1 MPWNG
6 GGVVEARK
14 LFVTRVLRGGISV
27 KDACVEF
34 NITRACGHKWLRRF
48 IEDGLSGFDDRS
60 RRPLRV
66 RSETASSLV
75 TLILSERNVHPA
87 WGARKIGKRLE
98 VLGFHPPAE
107 RTINRILSRH
117 DLIRRRVKAK
127 LPPQHFERSTPNE
140 LWQMDHKASIWGR
153 WRSRSVPFL
162 VVDDCS
168 RFLLTL
174 VSLPSKGLS
183 PTWDCLWEVF
193 GEFGLPEQI
202 LSDNDIVFAGR
213 IGPSQLESRLLRLGI
228 EVLHGRPRHPQ
239 TQGKVERLNGTLSAE
254 LLRDG
259 DFESARDLQAG
270 FDHFRSEYNYIRPH
284 EALDLA
290 VPGSR
295 YIPSPRRRP
304 ERLPMMEYCSGAL
317 VRKVDSKGRI
327 RWGGEGV
334 DVGRGL
340 AGEWVEV
347 RSGEN
352 LFEVYYGA
360 FRILGFGNGIE
371 RRRRSYRRL
380 SGIQI

>member
-1 MPWNG
+1 MPWHG
-6 GGVVEARK
+6 GGTVEMRK
-14 LFVTRVLRGGISV
+14 LFVTRVLAGGISV
-27 KDACVEF
+27 KEACLEF
-34 NITRACGHKWLRRF
+34 DITRACGHKWLRRF
-48 IEDGLSGFDDRS
+48 SQEGESGLEDKS
-60 RRPLRV
+60 RRPLHL
-66 RSETASSLV
+66 RSETDAPLV
-75 TLILSERNVHPA
+75 SLILSERDLHRA
-87 WGARKIGKRLE
+87 WGARKIGKRLA

-107 RTINRILSRH
+107 RTIDRILSRH
-117 DLIRRRVKAK
+117 GLIRGRAKPK
-127 LPPQHFERSTPNE
+127 LPPQRFERTSPNE

-183 PTWDCLWEVF
+183 PTWDCLWAVF
-193 GEFGLPEQI
+193 GEFGLPDQI

-239 TQGKVERLNGTLSAE
+239 TQGKVERLNGTLEAE

-259 DFESARDLQAG
+259 VFETAGDLQAG

-304 ERLPMMEYCSGAL
+304 ERLPLMEYCSGAL
-317 VRKVDSKGRI
+317 LRKVDSKGRI
-327 RWGGEGV
+327 RWGGAGV

-340 AGEWVEV
+340 AGAWVEV
-347 RSGEN
+347 RSGEK
-352 LFEVYYGA
+352 FHEVYYGA
-360 FRILGFGNGIE
+360 YRILGFGDGME
-371 RRRRSYRRL
+371 RRHRSYRRL
-380 SGIQI
+380 SEIQI